1 MSFLPIYHFKSI
13 VLDFYIIQSNR
24 MKKIS
29 SLQRFLR
36 ARSFFSWLD
45 FLLVKRD
52 KNICPLHSS
61 RNIMTHSTKDFL
73 LVRALAAA
81 TSVKTKRYYFGQL
94 KIKSNQINLS
104 MLTASK
110 LSPDLNALKRDM
122 SLPLV
127 KFEDA
132 KVDLGKVWISV
143 NFT

>member
-1 MSFLPIYHFKSI
+1 M
-13 VLDFYIIQSNR
+13 
-24 MKKIS
+24 
-29 SLQRFLR
+29 
-36 ARSFFSWLD
+36 
-45 FLLVKRD
+45 
-52 KNICPLHSS
+52 CPLHSS

-81 TSVKTKRYYFGQL
+81 TSVKTKRYFFGQL

-132 KVDLGKVWISV
+132 KVDLGKV
-143 NFT
+143 